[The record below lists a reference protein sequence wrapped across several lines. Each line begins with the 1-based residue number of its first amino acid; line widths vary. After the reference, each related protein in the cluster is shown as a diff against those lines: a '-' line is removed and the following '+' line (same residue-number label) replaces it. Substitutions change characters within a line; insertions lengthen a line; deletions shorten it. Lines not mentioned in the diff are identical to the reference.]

1 MLKRMMELGCSIID
15 YERIVNEKGQRILF
29 FGSYAGQAGMIDSL
43 WALGRRL
50 QLEGVET
57 PFLRLK
63 WTMRYKSLVE
73 AKEEVAEVGR
83 LIHKKGLP
91 PHLVPFV
98 CGFLGYGHVSLGGQE
113 ISDLIPHDAVSPK
126 DLAGLFRKTGPPARG
141 LYKVVFKEED
151 MVRSAASGGTFDL
164 QDYYREPG
172 KYVPIVES
180 YVPYLSLLINGIYW
194 TSKYP
199 KYINKPF
206 LAKLYGGGVPP
217 RLKVVGDIT
226 CDIDGSVECTV
237 KATDSEEPVYV
248 YDAAKDAALMGIEGN
263 GPVVMAVYNLP
274 AELPIGSSAF
284 FSGCLKK
291 YVPVIALADFRS
303 PFDNCELPPEVR
315 KAVIL
320 YRGELTPD
328 YKYLSGC
335 LGPLIVS

>member
-1 MLKRMMELGCSIID
+1 
-15 YERIVNEKGQRILF
+15 
-29 FGSYAGQAGMIDSL
+29 
-43 WALGRRL
+43 
-50 QLEGVET
+50 
-57 PFLRLK
+57 
-63 WTMRYKSLVE
+63 MRPPWRSSKPSSFI
-73 AKEEVAEVGR
+73 EEVRVW
-83 LIHKKGLP
+83 I
-91 PHLVPFV
+91 FT
-98 CGFLGYGHVSLGGQE
+98 SGGP
-113 ISDLIPHDAVSPK
+113 SWRS
-126 DLAGLFRKTGPPARG
+126 PARSREHSP
-141 LYKVVFKEED
+141 LPTSFRAAND
-151 MVRSAASGGTFDL
+151 SSRSSTGGD
-164 QDYYREPG
+164 
-172 KYVPIVES
+172 
-180 YVPYLSLLINGIYW
+180 
-194 TSKYP
+194 
-199 KYINKPF
+199 
-206 LAKLYGGGVPP
+206 VPP

-320 YRGELTPD
+320 YSGELTPD